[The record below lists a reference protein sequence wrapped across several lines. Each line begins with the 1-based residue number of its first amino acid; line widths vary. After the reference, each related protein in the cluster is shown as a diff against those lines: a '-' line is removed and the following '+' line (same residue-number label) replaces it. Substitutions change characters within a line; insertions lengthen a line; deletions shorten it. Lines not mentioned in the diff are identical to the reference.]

1 LSFEEFINKIQYSFS
16 REDIGVIHKAFDM
29 AKKAHE
35 GQKRFSGEDYFIHP
49 VCAALILAH
58 ILPDA
63 TTIAATL
70 LHDVSEDTKYTL
82 EDIRQEFGEKI
93 CMLVDGVTK
102 LGTVRLRNSTDKSYM
117 ENLRKM
123 FVATSK
129 DIRVILIKLADRLHN
144 MQTIEYV
151 KPDKRKRIAQ
161 ETLEIYAPIANRL
174 GIGEWKD
181 ELEDRAFEVVELDEY
196 EKTMALLKE
205 RLPESQ
211 IRINDLQKSL
221 VSILRTEGVKFKQ
234 IKGRV
239 KRIYSLFKKLKKYD
253 GDISKIYDLLAL
265 RVIVQS
271 TSDCY
276 STLGAIH
283 KHLQPIPGRVKDFI
297 ALPKPNG
304 YRSIHTTVFSENRN
318 VFEIQI
324 RTEQMDD
331 QAERGIAAHWFYNEQ
346 GKPDITNGYAEASSR
361 NELEELQW
369 VQDLQDL
376 QEQTRDSKEFFDQLK
391 IDFFKDR
398 IFVLT
403 PKGDVK
409 DLPEGATPI
418 DFAFSVHT
426 DLGFYMLGAK
436 VNGKMVKIDHELKSG
451 DVVEIIK
458 TKKPVKISQ
467 DWLNYAK
474 TTAAHHK
481 IRKYLNENQSGIF
494 NTLKNMI
501 VRKK

>member
-1 LSFEEFINKIQYSFS
+1 
-16 REDIGVIHKAFDM
+16 
-29 AKKAHE
+29 
-35 GQKRFSGEDYFIHP
+35 
-49 VCAALILAH
+49 
-58 ILPDA
+58 
-63 TTIAATL
+63 
-70 LHDVSEDTKYTL
+70 
-82 EDIRQEFGEKI
+82 
-93 CMLVDGVTK
+93 
-102 LGTVRLRNSTDKSYM
+102 
-117 ENLRKM
+117 
-123 FVATSK
+123 
-129 DIRVILIKLADRLHN
+129 